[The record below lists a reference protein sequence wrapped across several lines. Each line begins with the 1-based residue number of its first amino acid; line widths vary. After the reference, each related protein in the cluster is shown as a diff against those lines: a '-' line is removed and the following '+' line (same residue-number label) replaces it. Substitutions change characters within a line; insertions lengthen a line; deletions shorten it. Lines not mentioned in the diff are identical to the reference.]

1 MEMNQDNNTYM
12 QPREIQ
18 QVLLIALIAM
28 LRMFGLFSLLPVMSI
43 YASNLDGAT
52 PILIGLSVGAYGL
65 TQALLQIPFGFF
77 SDKIGRKPVIFFG
90 LVIFIFGSIIS
101 FYSETIIGLILGR
114 LLQGAGAISA
124 TLSALLSDVTR
135 DTVRT
140 KSMAIFGVGIGASF
154 LLSLILGP
162 IISSHFGVR
171 SLFIIT
177 VFMSVL
183 SIMILLSI
191 PNAKRVSFH
200 APLDMRELV
209 RKPILLCDINIFFL
223 HLVLTMIFVIFPFMM
238 ISDFNVSN
246 ENQWK
251 FYISSLI
258 VSLLFSGPL
267 IMNDDRK
274 KMNLIYPI
282 AFLLFSQILLIVGE
296 GSSLFLFSSLLVFF
310 VSFNY
315 LEATLPSRI
324 SIFSK
329 KEIKGASLGVFSS
342 CQFLGA
348 FFGGL
353 IGGILI
359 GLFEPSQAH
368 FVLTIII
375 SVWFIIMLAFLEDLR
390 GETENKFTK

>member
-1 MEMNQDNNTYM
+1 METNQDNNTYM
-12 QPREIQ
+12 QPSEIR

-28 LRMFGLFSLLPVMSI
+28 LRMFGLFSLLPVISI
-43 YASNLDGAT
+43 YASNLYGAT

-90 LVIFIFGSIIS
+90 LIIFIFGSLIS

-124 TLSALLSDVTR
+124 TLSALLTDVTR
-135 DTVRT
+135 DSVRT

-154 LLSLILGP
+154 LLSLMLGP

-171 SLFIIT
+171 SLFIIA
-177 VFMSVL
+177 VFMSTL
-183 SIMILLSI
+183 SIFILI
-191 PNAKRVSFH
+191 AMPNVKRLNYH
-200 APLDMRELV
+200 PPLDIGELV
-209 RKPILLCDINIFFL
+209 KRPILLCNINIFFL
-223 HLVLTMIFVIFPFMM
+223 HLVLTVIFVIFPFMM
-238 ISDFNVSN
+238 ISEFNVST

-251 FYISSLI
+251 FYMSSLI
-258 VSLLFSGPL
+258 VSLIFSGPL

-274 KMNLIYPI
+274 KKKMSLIYPI
-282 AFLLFSQILLIVGE
+282 VSLLFSQVILITGE
-296 GSSLFLFSSLLVFF
+296 DSSLLLFSSLLVFF
-310 VSFNY
+310 ISFNY

-329 KEIKGASLGVFSS
+329 KEIKGATLGVFSS

-368 FVLTIII
+368 LLLTIII
-375 SVWFIIMLAFLEDLR
+375 FVWFFIMFAFRRDL
-390 GETENKFTK
+390 

>member
-1 MEMNQDNNTYM
+1 MEMNQDNSTYM

-28 LRMFGLFSLLPVMSI
+28 LRMFGLFSLLPVISI

-90 LVIFIFGSIIS
+90 LVIFIFGSLIS
-101 FYSETIIGLILGR
+101 FYSETIIGLISGR

-135 DTVRT
+135 DSVRT

-154 LLSLILGP
+154 LLSLALGP
-162 IISSHFGVR
+162 IISSHFGVK
-171 SLFIIT
+171 SLFIIA
-177 VFMSVL
+177 VFMSTL
-183 SIMILLSI
+183 SIFILVAM
-191 PNAKRVSFH
+191 PNAKRLNYH

-209 RKPILLCDINIFFL
+209 KRPILLCNINIFFL
-223 HLVLTMIFVIFPFMM
+223 HLVLTVIFVIFPFMM
-238 ISDFNVSN
+238 MSEFNVSTQ
-246 ENQWK
+246 NQWK

-267 IMNDDRK
+267 IMSDDRK
-274 KMNLIYPI
+274 TKKMSLIYPI
-282 AFLLFSQILLIVGE
+282 VLLLFSQIVLIMGE
-296 GSSLFLFSSLLVFF
+296 GSSLLLFSSLLVFF
-310 VSFNY
+310 ISFNY

-329 KEIKGASLGVFSS
+329 KEIKGATLGVFSS

-359 GLFEPSQAH
+359 GLFEPLQAH
-368 FVLTIII
+368 FLLTIII
-375 SVWFIIMLAFLEDLR
+375 FVWFFIMFAFRKDL
-390 GETENKFTK
+390 

>member
-1 MEMNQDNNTYM
+1 M
-12 QPREIQ
+12 QPSEIR

-28 LRMFGLFSLLPVMSI
+28 LRMFGLFSLLPVISI

-90 LVIFIFGSIIS
+90 LIIFIFGSLIS

-124 TLSALLSDVTR
+124 TLSALLTDVTR
-135 DTVRT
+135 DSVRT

-154 LLSLILGP
+154 LLSLMLGP

-171 SLFIIT
+171 SLFIIA
-177 VFMSVL
+177 VFMSTL
-183 SIMILLSI
+183 SIFILVAM
-191 PNAKRVSFH
+191 PNVKRLNYH
-200 APLDMRELV
+200 PPLDIGELV
-209 RKPILLCDINIFFL
+209 KRPILLCNINIFFL
-223 HLVLTMIFVIFPFMM
+223 HLVLTVIFVIFPFMM
-238 ISDFNVSN
+238 ISEFNVST

-251 FYISSLI
+251 FYMSSLI
-258 VSLLFSGPL
+258 VSLIFSGPL

-274 KMNLIYPI
+274 KKKMSLIYPI
-282 AFLLFSQILLIVGE
+282 ASLLFSQIVLIIGKD
-296 GSSLFLFSSLLVFF
+296 SSLLLFSSLLVFF
-310 VSFNY
+310 ISFNY

-329 KEIKGASLGVFSS
+329 KEIKGATLGVFSS

-368 FVLTIII
+368 LLLTIII
-375 SVWFIIMLAFLEDLR
+375 FVWFFIMFAFRRDL
-390 GETENKFTK
+390 

>member
-1 MEMNQDNNTYM
+1 METNQDNNTYM
-12 QPREIQ
+12 QPSEIR

-28 LRMFGLFSLLPVMSI
+28 LRMFGLFSLLPVISI

-90 LVIFIFGSIIS
+90 LIIFIFGSLIS

-135 DTVRT
+135 DSVRT

-154 LLSLILGP
+154 LLSLMLGP

-171 SLFIIT
+171 SLFIIA
-177 VFMSVL
+177 VFMSTL
-183 SIMILLSI
+183 SIFILVAM
-191 PNAKRVSFH
+191 PNVKRLNYH
-200 APLDMRELV
+200 PPLDIGELIK
-209 RKPILLCDINIFFL
+209 RPILLCNINIFFL
-223 HLVLTMIFVIFPFMM
+223 HLVLTVIFVIFPFMM
-238 ISDFNVSN
+238 ISEFNVST

-251 FYISSLI
+251 FYMSSLI
-258 VSLLFSGPL
+258 VSLIFSGPL

-274 KMNLIYPI
+274 KKKMSLIYPI
-282 AFLLFSQILLIVGE
+282 ASLLFSQIVLIIGE
-296 GSSLFLFSSLLVFF
+296 DSSLLLFSSLLVFF
-310 VSFNY
+310 ISFNY

-329 KEIKGASLGVFSS
+329 KEIKGATLGVFSS

-368 FVLTIII
+368 LLLTIII
-375 SVWFIIMLAFLEDLR
+375 FVWFFIMFAFRRDL
-390 GETENKFTK
+390 

>member
-1 MEMNQDNNTYM
+1 M
-12 QPREIQ
+12 QPSEIR

-28 LRMFGLFSLLPVMSI
+28 LRMFGLFSLLPVISI

-90 LVIFIFGSIIS
+90 LIIFIFGSIIS

-135 DTVRT
+135 DSVRT

-154 LLSLILGP
+154 LLSLMLGP

-171 SLFIIT
+171 SLFIIA
-177 VFMSVL
+177 VFMSTL
-183 SIMILLSI
+183 SIFILVAM
-191 PNAKRVSFH
+191 PNVKRLNYH
-200 APLDMRELV
+200 PPLDIGELV
-209 RKPILLCDINIFFL
+209 KRPILLCNINIFFL
-223 HLVLTMIFVIFPFMM
+223 HLVLTVIFVIFPFMM
-238 ISDFNVSN
+238 ISEFNVST

-251 FYISSLI
+251 FYMSSLI
-258 VSLLFSGPL
+258 VSLIFSGPL

-274 KMNLIYPI
+274 KKKMSLIYPI
-282 AFLLFSQILLIVGE
+282 ASLLFSQIVLIIGE
-296 GSSLFLFSSLLVFF
+296 DSSLLLFSSLLVFF
-310 VSFNY
+310 ISFNY

-329 KEIKGASLGVFSS
+329 KEIKGATLGVFSS

-359 GLFEPSQAH
+359 GLFEPSQGH
-368 FVLTIII
+368 FLLTIII
-375 SVWFIIMLAFLEDLR
+375 FIWFFIMVAFRKDL
-390 GETENKFTK
+390 

>member
-1 MEMNQDNNTYM
+1 METNQDNNTYM
-12 QPREIQ
+12 QPSEIR

-28 LRMFGLFSLLPVMSI
+28 LRMFGLFSLLPVISI

-90 LVIFIFGSIIS
+90 LIIFIFGSLIS

-135 DTVRT
+135 DSVRT
-140 KSMAIFGVGIGASF
+140 KSMAILGVGIGASF
-154 LLSLILGP
+154 LFSLMLGP

-171 SLFIIT
+171 SLFIIA
-177 VFMSVL
+177 VFMSTL
-183 SIMILLSI
+183 SIFILVAM
-191 PNAKRVSFH
+191 PNVKRLNYH
-200 APLDMRELV
+200 PPLDIGELV
-209 RKPILLCDINIFFL
+209 KRPILLCNINIFFL
-223 HLVLTMIFVIFPFMM
+223 HLVLTVIFVIFPFMM
-238 ISDFNVSN
+238 ISEFNVST

-251 FYISSLI
+251 FYMSSLI
-258 VSLLFSGPL
+258 VSLIFSGPL

-274 KMNLIYPI
+274 KKKMSLIYPI
-282 AFLLFSQILLIVGE
+282 ASLLFSQIVLITGE
-296 GSSLFLFSSLLVFF
+296 DSSLLLFSSLLVFF
-310 VSFNY
+310 ISFNY

-329 KEIKGASLGVFSS
+329 KEIKGATLGVFSS

-368 FVLTIII
+368 LLLTIII
-375 SVWFIIMLAFLEDLR
+375 FVWFFIMFAFRRDL
-390 GETENKFTK
+390 

>member
-1 MEMNQDNNTYM
+1 MKTNQDNNTYM
-12 QPREIQ
+12 QPSEIR

-28 LRMFGLFSLLPVMSI
+28 LRMFGLFSLLPVISI

-90 LVIFIFGSIIS
+90 LIIFIFGSIIS

-124 TLSALLSDVTR
+124 TLSALLTDVTR
-135 DTVRT
+135 DSVRT

-154 LLSLILGP
+154 LLSLMLGP

-171 SLFIIT
+171 SLFIIA
-177 VFMSVL
+177 VFMSTL
-183 SIMILLSI
+183 SIFILVAM
-191 PNAKRVSFH
+191 PNVKRLNYH
-200 APLDMRELV
+200 PPLDIGELV
-209 RKPILLCDINIFFL
+209 KRPILLCNINIFFL
-223 HLVLTMIFVIFPFMM
+223 HLVLTVIFVIFPFMM
-238 ISDFNVSN
+238 ISEFNVST

-251 FYISSLI
+251 FYMSSLI
-258 VSLLFSGPL
+258 VSLIFSGPL

-274 KMNLIYPI
+274 KKKMSLIYPI
-282 AFLLFSQILLIVGE
+282 ASLLFSQIILITGE
-296 GSSLFLFSSLLVFF
+296 DSSLFLFSSLLVFF
-310 VSFNY
+310 ISFNY

-329 KEIKGASLGVFSS
+329 KEIKGATLGVFSS

-368 FVLTIII
+368 LLLTIII
-375 SVWFIIMLAFLEDLR
+375 FVWFFIMFAFRRDL
-390 GETENKFTK
+390 

>member
-1 MEMNQDNNTYM
+1 METNQDNNTYM
-12 QPREIQ
+12 QPSEIR

-28 LRMFGLFSLLPVMSI
+28 LRMFGLFSLLPVISI

-90 LVIFIFGSIIS
+90 LIIFIFGSLIS
-101 FYSETIIGLILGR
+101 FYSETIFGLILGR

-135 DTVRT
+135 DSVRT
-140 KSMAIFGVGIGASF
+140 KSMAIFGIGIGASF
-154 LLSLILGP
+154 LLSLMLGP

-171 SLFIIT
+171 SLFIIA
-177 VFMSVL
+177 VFMSTV
-183 SIMILLSI
+183 SIFILVAM
-191 PNAKRVSFH
+191 PNVKRLNYH
-200 APLDMRELV
+200 PPLDIGELV
-209 RKPILLCDINIFFL
+209 KRPILLCNINIFFL
-223 HLVLTMIFVIFPFMM
+223 HLVLTVIFVIFPFMM
-238 ISDFNVSN
+238 ISEFNVST

-251 FYISSLI
+251 FYMSSLI
-258 VSLLFSGPL
+258 VSLIFSGPL

-274 KMNLIYPI
+274 KKKMSLIYPI
-282 AFLLFSQILLIVGE
+282 ASLLFSQIVLIIGE
-296 GSSLFLFSSLLVFF
+296 DSSLLLFSSLLVFF
-310 VSFNY
+310 ISFNY

-329 KEIKGASLGVFSS
+329 KEIKGATLGVFSS

-368 FVLTIII
+368 LLLTIII
-375 SVWFIIMLAFLEDLR
+375 FVWFLIIFAFRRDL
-390 GETENKFTK
+390 

>member
-1 MEMNQDNNTYM
+1 METNQDNNTYM
-12 QPREIQ
+12 QPSEIR

-28 LRMFGLFSLLPVMSI
+28 LRMFGLFSLLPVISI

-90 LVIFIFGSIIS
+90 LIIFIFGSLIS

-135 DTVRT
+135 DSVRT

-154 LLSLILGP
+154 LLSLMLGP

-171 SLFIIT
+171 SLFIIA
-177 VFMSVL
+177 VFMSTL
-183 SIMILLSI
+183 SIFILVAM
-191 PNAKRVSFH
+191 PNVKRLNYH
-200 APLDMRELV
+200 PPLDIGELIK
-209 RKPILLCDINIFFL
+209 RPILLCNINIFFL
-223 HLVLTMIFVIFPFMM
+223 HLVLTVIFVIFPFMM
-238 ISDFNVSN
+238 ISEFNVST

-251 FYISSLI
+251 FYMSSLI
-258 VSLLFSGPL
+258 VSLIFSGPL

-274 KMNLIYPI
+274 KKKMSLIYPI
-282 AFLLFSQILLIVGE
+282 ASLLFSQIVLIIGE
-296 GSSLFLFSSLLVFF
+296 DSSLLLFSSLLVFF
-310 VSFNY
+310 ISFNY

-329 KEIKGASLGVFSS
+329 KGIKGATLGVFSS

-359 GLFEPSQAH
+359 GSFEPSQAH
-368 FVLTIII
+368 LLLTIII
-375 SVWFIIMLAFLEDLR
+375 FVWFFIMFAFRRDL
-390 GETENKFTK
+390 

>member
-1 MEMNQDNNTYM
+1 MEMNQDNSASM

-28 LRMFGLFSLLPVMSI
+28 LRMFGLFSLLPVISI

-90 LVIFIFGSIIS
+90 LVIFIFGSLIS
-101 FYSETIIGLILGR
+101 FYSETIIGLISGR

-135 DTVRT
+135 DSVRT

-154 LLSLILGP
+154 LLSLALGP
-162 IISSHFGVR
+162 IISSHFGVK
-171 SLFIIT
+171 SLFIIV
-177 VFMSVL
+177 VFMSTL
-183 SIMILLSI
+183 SIFILVAM
-191 PNAKRVSFH
+191 PNAKRLNYH

-209 RKPILLCDINIFFL
+209 KRPILLCNINIFFL
-223 HLVLTMIFVIFPFMM
+223 HLVLTVIFVIFPFMM
-238 ISDFNVSN
+238 MSEFNIST

-267 IMNDDRK
+267 IMSDDRNKK
-274 KMNLIYPI
+274 KMSLIYPI
-282 AFLLFSQILLIVGE
+282 AFLLFSQIVLIVGE
-296 GSSLFLFSSLLVFF
+296 GSSLLLFSSLLVFF
-310 VSFNY
+310 ISFNY

-329 KEIKGASLGVFSS
+329 KEIKGATLGVFSS

-359 GLFEPSQAH
+359 GLFEPLQAH
-368 FVLTIII
+368 FLLTIII
-375 SVWFIIMLAFLEDLR
+375 FVWFFIMFAFRKDL
-390 GETENKFTK
+390 

>member
-1 MEMNQDNNTYM
+1 MEMNQDNSTYM

-28 LRMFGLFSLLPVMSI
+28 LRMFGLFSLLPVISI
-43 YASNLDGAT
+43 YASNLEGAT

-65 TQALLQIPFGFF
+65 TQALLQVPFGFF

-90 LVIFIFGSIIS
+90 LVIFIFGSLIS
-101 FYSETIIGLILGR
+101 FYSETIIGLISGR

-135 DTVRT
+135 DSVRT

-154 LLSLILGP
+154 LLSLALGP
-162 IISSHFGVR
+162 IISSHFGVK
-171 SLFIIT
+171 SLFIIA
-177 VFMSVL
+177 VFMSTL
-183 SIMILLSI
+183 SIFILVAM
-191 PNAKRVSFH
+191 PNAKRLNYH

-209 RKPILLCDINIFFL
+209 KRPILLCNINIFFL
-223 HLVLTMIFVIFPFMM
+223 HLVLTVIFVIFPFMM
-238 ISDFNVSN
+238 MSEFNVSTQ
-246 ENQWK
+246 NQWK

-267 IMNDDRK
+267 IMSDDRK
-274 KMNLIYPI
+274 TKKMSLIYPI
-282 AFLLFSQILLIVGE
+282 VLLLFSQIVLIMGE
-296 GSSLFLFSSLLVFF
+296 GSSLLLFSSLLVFF
-310 VSFNY
+310 ISFNY

-329 KEIKGASLGVFSS
+329 KEIKGATLGVFSS

-359 GLFEPSQAH
+359 GLFEPLQAH
-368 FVLTIII
+368 FLLTIII
-375 SVWFIIMLAFLEDLR
+375 FVWFFIMFAFRKDL
-390 GETENKFTK
+390 

>member
-1 MEMNQDNNTYM
+1 MKTNQDNNTYM
-12 QPREIQ
+12 QPSEIR

-28 LRMFGLFSLLPVMSI
+28 LRMFGLFSLLPVISI

-90 LVIFIFGSIIS
+90 LIIFIFGSLIS

-135 DTVRT
+135 DSVRT

-154 LLSLILGP
+154 LLSLMLGP

-171 SLFIIT
+171 SLFIIA
-177 VFMSVL
+177 VFMSTV
-183 SIMILLSI
+183 SIFILVAM
-191 PNAKRVSFH
+191 PNVKRLNYH
-200 APLDMRELV
+200 PPLDIGELV
-209 RKPILLCDINIFFL
+209 KRPILLCNINIFFL
-223 HLVLTMIFVIFPFMM
+223 HLVLTVIFVIFPFMM
-238 ISDFNVSN
+238 ISEFNVST

-251 FYISSLI
+251 FYMSSLI
-258 VSLLFSGPL
+258 VSLIFSGPL

-274 KMNLIYPI
+274 KKKMSLIYPI
-282 AFLLFSQILLIVGE
+282 ASLLFSQIVLIIGE
-296 GSSLFLFSSLLVFF
+296 DSSLLLFSSLLVFF
-310 VSFNY
+310 ISFNY

-329 KEIKGASLGVFSS
+329 KEIKGATLGVFSS

-368 FVLTIII
+368 LLLTIII
-375 SVWFIIMLAFLEDLR
+375 FVWFLIIFAFRRDL
-390 GETENKFTK
+390 